1 MYFGSDTTAPAHPS
15 VIEAIARI
23 NTGYAP
29 SYGADAA
36 MQRVSDNIRDLFE
49 APGAQVFLVGTG
61 TAANALA
68 LACYAQPWSAIYCH
82 RTSHIEDDECGA
94 PGFFTGGAKLVL
106 LDGEDGKVAPDP
118 LRERLA
124 VAADNSVHKVQSGA
138 LSLTNVTERGTVYQ
152 AAEIAELARIA
163 KAHGLPVHLD
173 GARFGNAIAATGAT
187 PAEMTWKAGVDVL
200 SFGGTKGGLMAVEAV
215 VFFNPEKAWEFEL
228 RRKRAGHL
236 VAKHR
241 FMSAQMEA
249 YLEGDLWLDLARR
262 ANAGAARLA
271 AGLREVDH
279 ASFLHPTEANMVFC
293 TWNQAGHDRAIAAG
307 AQYERFTLGPDA
319 PRTSARLVCSWS
331 TSGEDID
338 RFLDLIR

>member
-1 MYFGSDTTAPAHPS
+1 MYFASDTTAPAHPN

-29 SYGADAA
+29 SYGADES
-36 MQRVSDNIRDLFE
+36 MQRITARIRDLFE
-49 APGAQVFLVGTG
+49 APEAQVYLVSTG

-82 RTSHIEDDECGA
+82 RLSHIEDDECGA
-94 PGFFTGGAKLVL
+94 AAFFTDGAKLVL
-106 LDGEDGKVAPDP
+106 LDGDDGKIAPNH
-118 LRERLA
+118 LREELA
-124 VAADNSVHKVQSGA
+124 VAAGNPVHKVQSGA
-138 LSLTNVTERGTVYQ
+138 LSLTNVTERGAVYQ
-152 AAEIAELARIA
+152 AAEVAELAGIA

-215 VFFNPEKAWEFEL
+215 VLFDPSKAWEFEL

-249 YLEGDLWLDLARR
+249 YLADGLWLELARR
-262 ANAGAARLA
+262 ANGSAARLA
-271 AGLREVDH
+271 AGLQEIEHVT
-279 ASFLHPTEANMVFC
+279 FLHPAEANILFC
-293 TWNQAGHDRAIAAG
+293 TWDQSGHDRAVAGG
-307 AQYERFTLGPDA
+307 AQYERFALAADA

-331 TSGEDID
+331 TTEEDID
-338 RFLDLIR
+338 RFLSLIR

>member
-15 VIEAIARI
+15 VIEAISRI

-29 SYGADAA
+29 SYGADDA
-36 MQRVSDNIRDLFE
+36 MQRVTAKIRELFE
-49 APGAQVFLVGTG
+49 APEAQVYLVGTG

-94 PGFFTGGAKLVL
+94 PGFFADGAKLVL
-106 LDGEDGKVAPDP
+106 LDGNHGKIASDL
-118 LRERLA
+118 LRDKLA
-124 VAADNSVHKVQSGA
+124 VAANNPVHKVQSGA
-138 LSLTNVTERGTVYQ
+138 LSLTNVTERGAVYK
-152 AAEIAELARIA
+152 AAEIAKLAGIA

-173 GARFGNAIAATGAT
+173 GARFGNAIVATGAT

-215 VFFNPEKAWEFEL
+215 IFFDPEKAWEFEL

-249 YLEGDLWLDLARR
+249 YLEDDLWLELARR
-262 ANAGAARLA
+262 ANASAARLA
-271 AGLREVDH
+271 SGLRELDH
-279 ASFLHPTEANMVFC
+279 ASFLHPSEANILFC
-293 TWNQAGHDRAIAAG
+293 TWGQAGHDRAIAAG
-307 AQYERFTLGPDA
+307 AQYERFALGPDA

-331 TSGEDID
+331 TTDEDID
-338 RFLDLIR
+338 RFLSLIC

>member
-1 MYFGSDTTAPAHPS
+1 MYFGSDTTAPAHPK
-15 VIEAIARI
+15 VIEAITRI

-29 SYGADAA
+29 SYGADDA
-36 MQRVSDNIRDLFE
+36 MRRVTANIRELFE
-49 APGAQVFLVGTG
+49 APEAQVFLVSTG

-68 LACYAQPWSAIYCH
+68 LACYAPPWSAVYCH
-82 RTSHIEDDECGA
+82 KTSHIEDDECGA

-106 LDGEDGKVAPDP
+106 LDGDDGKIAPDL
-118 LRERLA
+118 LRDRLA
-124 VAADNSVHKVQSGA
+124 VAAGSPVHKVQPGA

-152 AAEIAELARIA
+152 AAEIAELAAIA
-163 KAHGLPVHLD
+163 QAHGLPVHLD

-200 SFGGTKGGLMAVEAV
+200 SFGGTKGGLLAVEAV

-236 VAKHR
+236 VAKYR

-249 YLEGDLWLDLARR
+249 YLEDGLWLDLAARS
-262 ANAGAARLA
+262 NAGAARLA
-271 AGLREVDH
+271 AGLRVVEH
-279 ASFLHPTEANMVFC
+279 ATFLHPTEANILFC
-293 TWNQAGHDRAIAAG
+293 TWDQCGHDRAIAAG
-307 AQYERFTLGPDA
+307 AQYERFALGPDA

-331 TSGEDID
+331 TTDEDID
-338 RFLDLIR
+338 RFLSLIR

>member
-1 MYFGSDTTAPAHPS
+1 MYFASDTTAPAHPS

-29 SYGADAA
+29 SYGADDA
-36 MQRVSDNIRDLFE
+36 MQRITANIRDLFE
-49 APGAQVFLVGTG
+49 APEAQVYLVSTG

-68 LACYAQPWSAIYCH
+68 LACYAPPWSAVYCH
-82 RTSHIEDDECGA
+82 RLSHIEDDECGA

-106 LDGEDGKVAPDP
+106 LDGGDGKIAPH
-118 LRERLA
+118 LMRQKLA
-124 VAADNSVHKVQSGA
+124 VAAGNPVHKVQSGA

-152 AAEIAELARIA
+152 ASEIAELAGIA

-215 VFFNPEKAWEFEL
+215 VFFDPEKAWEFEL

-249 YLEGDLWLDLARR
+249 YLQDDLWLDLAGR
-262 ANAGAARLA
+262 ANRSAASLA
-271 AGLREVDH
+271 EGLREIDH
-279 ASFLHPTEANMVFC
+279 ASFLHPAEANILFC
-293 TWNQAGHDRAIAAG
+293 TWDPSGHDRAITAG
-307 AQYERFTLGPDA
+307 AQYERFALGADA
-319 PRTSARLVCSWS
+319 PQTGARLVCSWS
-331 TSGEDID
+331 TTDEDID
-338 RFLDLIR
+338 RLLSLIR